1 MKYFSYILISTLIIF
16 TFSSKINAQIN
27 VIASIAPIA
36 NLASMLLED
45 KAKVE
50 VIASSG
56 GCPHHYHAKPSDLKK
71 IKNADLIIYIDADFD
86 GFIANLTKDHQGNIF
101 KISDIK
107 NLNLIS
113 DHHNTNWHI
122 WLDLANVRMILTAL
136 ADKLILLFPEHRQ
149 MIIQNLEKAKYKV
162 SALQKFKNERLSSA
176 IKPAS
181 LAYSLEYFFLGTE
194 IDLIKLN
201 YNNQNSLKFYL
212 NLEDSLHKSSRKCL
226 IIDNDQNIY
235 SFKKLKTNV
244 IQIDPENWPV
254 KTGNDFIASYAK
266 ITRQISSCIDK

>member
-16 TFSSKINAQIN
+16 TFSFKINAQIN
-27 VIASIAPIA
+27 VVASIAPIA

-50 VIASSG
+50 VIASSS

-71 IKNADLIIYIDADFD
+71 IKNADLIIYIDEDFD

-101 KISDIK
+101 KISNIK

-113 DHHNTNWHI
+113 NYHNTNWHI
-122 WLDLANVRMILTAL
+122 WLDLANVRMILTVL
-136 ADKLILLFPEHRQ
+136 ADKLIVLFPEHRQ
-149 MIIQNLEKAKYKV
+149 MIMQNLEKAKYKV

-226 IIDNDQNIY
+226 IIDNDQNID
-235 SFKKLKTNV
+235 SFKKLKTDV

-254 KTGNDFIASYAK
+254 FAGNDFIASYTK
-266 ITRQISSCIDK
+266 IIKQISSCIDK